1 MKWKKKMT
9 KKVKKLMCERKIPSH
24 LRDRIPIICDAN
36 GIVAIP
42 EVALRDGVKGK
53 DIKLDFYA

>member
-1 MKWKKKMT
+1 MT

-24 LRDRIPIICDAN
+24 LRAKIPIICDDN

-42 EVALRDGVKGK
+42 EVALRDGAKGK
-53 DIKLDFYA
+53 DIRLDFYR